1 MSDSEW
7 GDADLDGLSGDNA
20 QALEKLSVL
29 FAGARMKV
37 PDNRYIEEIKTKMS
51 DLLFEVKLMESWLE
65 YGSPETSPP
74 TSIGRM
80 AQWADIKHVVKN
92 CMD

>member
-1 MSDSEW
+1 MDISDSEW
-7 GDADLDGLSGDNA
+7 SDDKT

-29 FAGARMKV
+29 LAGAMMKV

-51 DLLFEVKLMESWLE
+51 DLLFEVKLMESWFE

-74 TSIGRM
+74 TSIGRIV
-80 AQWADIKHVVKN
+80 AHWADIKDVVKN
-92 CMD
+92 RMD